1 MAERKKIGPISITL
15 RFTIGFIWLTFWS
28 LTTICLMLLV
38 LPFRSLRV
46 RIGNFCGKM
55 IGPIVS
61 RLVGAK
67 IVNPDSDKLNASKP
81 AIFVSNHTSALDIFI
96 GMALCPYGGCGV
108 GKKEILKIP
117 FFGLAYWLA
126 GHLLIDR
133 GNNSKAVASMKKM
146 SDFVKTKDLS
156 IWIWPEGTRSIDGQL
171 ITFKKGFVHLAL
183 ATGLPIV
190 PVVLHGAHKIWPAKT
205 MQFYPG
211 EVRVEVLDPIQTNG
225 WSKETINEHVEE
237 VKGLM
242 AKALNSKFPFPLA

>member
-28 LTTICLMLLV
+28 LTTMCLMLLA

-55 IGPIVS
+55 IGPVVS

-67 IVNPDSDKLNASKP
+67 IVNPDSNKLNASKP
-81 AIFVSNHTSALDIFI
+81 AIFVSNHASALDIFI

-133 GNNSKAVASMKKM
+133 GNNHKAVASMKKM
-146 SDFVKTKDLS
+146 SDFVKAKDLS
-156 IWIWPEGTRSIDGQL
+156 IWIWPEGTRSIDGKL
-171 ITFKKGFVHLAL
+171 IPFKKGFVHLAL

-190 PVVLHGAHKIWPAKT
+190 PVIVHDAHKVWPAKT
-205 MQFYPG
+205 MLFYSG
-211 EVRVEVLDPIQTNG
+211 EVRVEVLDPIQTND

-242 AKALNSKFPFPLA
+242 AKALV